1 MTAGRGDHPEGSVR
15 TVLTGTDDAV
25 DATVARE
32 ALLLACAGA
41 LGESDR
47 LVRHWLAATDRSVDR
62 LAATAVTA
70 RAWAMLLAARDE
82 HSDDRHRRPDW
93 AAGLL
98 PLDLDAEQAEH
109 EKVLAERDSLPA
121 RGRRQREAAAA
132 AEYAAAS
139 GDLDAAR
146 DALHRW
152 AEVAGEIPQPDAAT
166 LAACRHIAPL
176 LVDGELA
183 VDAEWA
189 WNYTAALVAALDQR
203 YRAEGPDSD
212 WRDLI
217 AEIMRLRGEPDA
229 VPPPASV
236 AAVDHAENRLGR
248 TLPEEF
254 RTFLGVC
261 DGLRADVVFPRLLGV
276 AELRHGTETGA
287 SGPGIV
293 ISDPPVLTLWPS
305 GEVTEDD
312 ELFGRSVRPGIRAV
326 LEEHLRL
333 LEASA

>member
-25 DATVARE
+25 DATVTRE

-47 LVRHWLAATDRSVDR
+47 LVRHWTTATGRGVDR

-70 RAWAMLLAARDE
+70 RAWAMLLAARDDLSE
-82 HSDDRHRRPDW
+82 EESRRPDW
-93 AAGLL
+93 AEGLV

-109 EKVLAERDSLPA
+109 EKVLGERDALPP
-121 RGRRQREAAAA
+121 RGRRQREAAAD
-132 AEYAAAS
+132 AERAAAA
-139 GDLDAAR
+139 GDTDAAR
-146 DALHRW
+146 EALHRW
-152 AEVAGEIPQPDAAT
+152 TDVAREIPQPDAAT
-166 LAACRHIAPL
+166 LAACRHVATL
-176 LVDGELA
+176 LVAGELA

-189 WNYTAALVAALDQR
+189 QSYTGALVAALDQR
-203 YRAEGPDSD
+203 YRREPRDAD
-212 WRDLI
+212 WQELI
-217 AEIMRLRGEPDA
+217 DAIMRLRGEPDA

-236 AAVDHAENRLGR
+236 AAIDHAENRLGR

-254 RTFLGVC
+254 RTFLGIC

-276 AELRHGTETGA
+276 AELRHGAETGA

-293 ISDPPVLTLWPS
+293 ISDPPGLTLWPS

-312 ELFGRSVRPGIRAV
+312 ELFGRSVHPGIRSV
-326 LEEHLRL
+326 LEDHLRL
-333 LEASA
+333 LEASV